1 MFAAAVDPLGSVLL
15 RIRAQFGPN
24 CTIGYVTPGRE
35 SASRRALLE
44 SIVHDA
50 TDSTASLTSASSTRL
65 AFAADEGDSG
75 EEIARTLGI
84 TVFRVA
90 SWKHMRNLSD
100 AIRSR
105 GAFLFLLMNH
115 DILIYDFD
123 FDCITAAHIMTRSFF
138 ESSLCLLLCFV
149 ICVSKGRGG
158 IGAIAR
164 RFERIGANGQ
174 ENDDDGEEEEE
185 EGDVAGGMSDDD
197 EEASD

>member
-1 MFAAAVDPLGSVLL
+1 MFAAAVDPLDSVLL

-24 CTIGYVTPGRE
+24 CTIGFVTPGRE

-50 TDSTASLTSASSTRL
+50 TDATASLTSASSTRL

-115 DILIYDFD
+115 DIRL
-123 FDCITAAHIMTRSFF
+123 
-138 ESSLCLLLCFV
+138 
-149 ICVSKGRGG
+149 
-158 IGAIAR
+158 
-164 RFERIGANGQ
+164 
-174 ENDDDGEEEEE
+174 
-185 EGDVAGGMSDDD
+185 
-197 EEASD
+197 